1 MSNNDLRPTDDLYT
15 LQLYCGTWSKATFPE
30 STSSSV
36 LAHLRE
42 EMIELAEEV
51 DPVRRREE
59 CADVLIL
66 MLDLAHYEGWDLWA
80 ALSAKHEK
88 NRARKWGPPD
98 ANGVSHH
105 VKE

>member
-1 MSNNDLRPTDDLYT
+1 M
-15 LQLYCGTWSKATFPE
+15 
-30 STSSSV
+30 
-36 LAHLRE
+36 AHLRE

-51 DPVRRREE
+51 NPERRREE

-66 MLDLAHYEGWDLWA
+66 MLDLAHYEGWSLWG
-80 ALSAKHEK
+80 ALAAKHEK
-88 NRARKWGPPD
+88 NRARTWGPPD